1 VLLAFGGLTSGVY
14 KFVLVLHIL
23 SVIFGLGTVSLNGLY
38 AAQAQK
44 RQGPPGRAITEANF
58 FVSGIAEYI
67 IYTVP
72 IWGIILVLSSDKVW
86 TFGQTWIWLALLL
99 YIVAIGL
106 SHAIMIPGVKRII
119 ALQKEMEQAPPTAGG
134 PPVQVAELQSIG
146 ARLAPTGM
154 ALDLLLVV
162 IVVLM
167 IWKPGS

>member
-1 VLLAFGGLTSGVY
+1 MLLAFAGVNSGFH

-58 FVSGIAEYI
+58 FVTGIAEYV
-67 IYTVP
+67 IYTIPV
-72 IWGIILVLSSDKVW
+72 WGILLVLSSDKL
-86 TFGQTWIWLALLL
+86 FKFSQTWIWLSLLL
-99 YIVAIGL
+99 YFVAIGL

-119 ALQKEMEQAPPTAGG
+119 ELQKEIEQGPPPASG

-154 ALDLLLVV
+154 VLDLLLVV

-167 IWKPGS
+167 IWRPGL